1 MLVSSIIK
9 KIAMHNPR
17 LVQWAMRKIKPEF
30 LDSRARQRVVG
41 AFHLAARRV
50 PAYGQLLAER
60 GVNPDD
66 IKTFEDFQ
74 KRVPIIDKKSY
85 VLPHQHQ
92 VAELCVEGKLNN
104 VGVVMTSSGYT
115 GEPTY
120 WLRSHDELD
129 TFALNTL
136 FGFKNYYRY
145 HLRHTLVV
153 NCLYIGI
160 YIAGYRF
167 AQAVQRIAR
176 ENTTIANPGIDFD
189 MALSVLKKLH
199 GYYEQIILVGFPPF
213 LKGLVEKALGAGVPL
228 DKKTV
233 QVITGGEGFSEA
245 YRTYLAK
252 ILNIDLNNPETGT
265 ILSSYGAADVDL
277 NLFFETPETIF
288 IRRAADEDEELRR
301 MIFGENIDTLPMF
314 FQYVPV
320 MTFVENADPEGEASG
335 QLIITTSNTET
346 KMPLIRY
353 NIHDVG
359 QAIPFRH
366 VMDAIEKRGLK
377 MPRRPYHMPFVTIVG
392 RKASIS
398 YNGANI
404 YPEYIQ
410 DAIMKDAEMT
420 EKLTGLFRLR
430 VDTDESFMQRILIDI
445 QLKENVTPDDGLRA
459 RCEDIIH
466 RKLMTKGEYR
476 IGVEQVFGAAGWP
489 HVIFHLYNDYPYNEP
504 HRIKTNYI
512 HRPS

>member
-1 MLVSSIIK
+1 MSISAIIK
-9 KIAMHNPR
+9 KIAMHNPA
-17 LVQWAMRKIKPEF
+17 LVQWAMRKIKPELVEF
-30 LDSRARQRVVG
+30 RARQRVVG

-50 PAYGQLLAER
+50 PAYRQMLAER
-60 GVNPDD
+60 GINHEE

-92 VAELCVEGKLNN
+92 VGELCVEGKLNN
-104 VGVVMTSSGYT
+104 VGVVVTSSGYT

-129 TFALNTL
+129 TVALNTL
-136 FGFKNYYRY
+136 FGFHNYYRY
-145 HLRHTLVV
+145 HLRHTLVL

-199 GYYEQIILVGFPPF
+199 SYYEQILLVGFPPF
-213 LKGLVEKALGAGVPL
+213 IKGLVEKALGAGVPL

-233 QVITGGEGFSEA
+233 HVITGGEGFGEA
-245 YRTYLAK
+245 YRTYVAK
-252 ILNIDLNNPETGT
+252 LLNIDLNNPETGT
-265 ILSSYGAADVDL
+265 IISSYGAADIDL

-288 IRRAADEDEELRR
+288 IRRAADKDEELRR
-301 MIFGENIDTLPMF
+301 MIFGEDIDTLPMF

-320 MTFVENADPEGEASG
+320 MTFVENADPEGEESG

-353 NIHDVG
+353 DIHDVG
-359 QAIPFRH
+359 QAVPFRR
-366 VMDAIEKRGLK
+366 VMEAIEKRGLK
-377 MPRRPYHMPFVTIVG
+377 MPRRPYHMPFVTLVG

-410 DAIMKDAEMT
+410 DAILKDEEMS

-430 VDTDESFMQRILIDI
+430 VDTDESLMQRISIDM
-445 QLKENVTPDDGLRA
+445 QLKENVAPDDALRA

-476 IGVEQVFGAAGWP
+476 LGVEEVFGAAGWP
-489 HVIFHLYNDYPYNEP
+489 HVIFHLHDEYPYQDR
-504 HRIKTNYI
+504 HRIKTGYF
-512 HRPS
+512 HRP